1 MLGELRQR
9 GEGFLDRKERR
20 VAEIP
25 PNGVDAKRPA
35 AAEELGGIKADA
47 RLDPQGPA
55 DEIPRS
61 ADSPQQAAGEME
73 RPEFLTSRLPG
84 ELDELT

>member
-1 MLGELRQR
+1 MLRELRQR
-9 GEGFLDRKERR
+9 GEGFLDGKERR

-35 AAEELGGIKADA
+35 AAEELGRIKADA

-61 ADSPQQAAGEME
+61 ADSPQQAARKME
-73 RPEFLTSRLPG
+73 RPEFLPCRLPG

>member
-9 GEGFLDRKERR
+9 GEGILDRKEGR
-20 VAEIP
+20 VAKIP

-35 AAEELGGIKADA
+35 AAEELGRIKADA

>member
-9 GEGFLDRKERR
+9 GEGFLDRKERH

-35 AAEELGGIKADA
+35 AAEELGRIKADA

-55 DEIPRS
+55 DEIP
-61 ADSPQQAAGEME
+61 A
-73 RPEFLTSRLPG
+73 RPIPLSRLPDRWNG
-84 ELDELT
+84 RSS